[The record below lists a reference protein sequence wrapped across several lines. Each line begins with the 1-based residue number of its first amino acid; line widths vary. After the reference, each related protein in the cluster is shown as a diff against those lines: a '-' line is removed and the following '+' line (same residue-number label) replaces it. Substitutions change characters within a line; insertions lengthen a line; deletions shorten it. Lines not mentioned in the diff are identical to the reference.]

1 MITKAK
7 KQDIVKNL
15 EDQFERQKVVIFT
28 DYRGINVSKVTNMRR
43 ELRKLGAEFKIA
55 KKTFL
60 RIALKKIGV
69 DYDPK
74 ELDGQVGVVFGFEDQ
89 VAPARALAKFA
100 KENKTFKILKGIL
113 GGKLYEGKGM
123 ADLAKLPA
131 REQLLAM
138 VVGTLNAPIQG
149 LHTILQGNMRNL
161 AVVLHRI
168 SQAKQ

>member
-15 EDQFERQKVVIFT
+15 EDQFQRQTVVNFT
-28 DYRGINVSKVTNMRR
+28 DYRGINVSKLTTLRR

-74 ELDGQVGVVFGFEDQ
+74 WLDGQIGVVFGFEDQ
-89 VAPARALAKFA
+89 VAPAKTLAKFA

-123 ADLAKLPA
+123 ADLAKLPT

-138 VVGTLNAPIQG
+138 VVGTLIAPIQG
-149 LHTILQGNMRNL
+149 LHTVLQGNMRNL
-161 AVVLHRI
+161 AVVLHKI
-168 SQAKQ
+168 SKAKQ